1 MNANETAIADVYAAT
16 FAARTDAYA
25 SFIGGTWICIKEP
38 LTAAVIEAA
47 WQGGPSVSGYT
58 INPDNRTHV
67 GCIDF
72 DSDDGV
78 VLAQQVRGA
87 MADKGVIGHVE
98 TSREGRAHLW
108 VLLDRETPA
117 RTVRR
122 ALMAFLGGCGLSW
135 APDNPK
141 IELRP
146 AQDEIK
152 PDGYGSPIRMPTMP
166 NHKTGKRYPM
176 LGPDDKP
183 LSPRIDEMILAMD
196 FSPAW
201 VIAAMADTI
210 RPTLKDCS
218 RGDRKQYTGPAV
230 EGSASD
236 ILRRLWGVENARPN
250 HTVKCPSHSDKV
262 PSLSI
267 LADDQ
272 RVCCKAPSCDL
283 YNDGRGR
290 GTYELTTMA
299 PAAMR
304 GT

>member
-1 MNANETAIADVYAAT
+1 MAVADVYAAT
-16 FAARTDAYA
+16 FSARVDAYS
-25 SFIGGTWICIKEP
+25 SFRGGTWICMKEP

-47 WQGGPSVSGYT
+47 WHGGPSVSGYT

-72 DSDDGV
+72 DSADGL
-78 VLAQQVRGA
+78 VLAKQVRGA
-87 MADKGVIGHVE
+87 MADKGVTGYVE
-98 TSREGRAHLW
+98 VSREGRAHLW

-122 ALMAFLGGCGLSW
+122 ALMAFLGDCGLSW

-152 PDGYGSPIRMPTMP
+152 PDGYGYPIRMPTMP
-166 NHKTGKRYPM
+166 NHKTGRRYPM

-183 LSPRIDEMILAMD
+183 LSPRIDEMLLAID

-201 VIAAMADTI
+201 VFAAMADTI
-210 RPTLKDCS
+210 RPTLKDMT
-218 RGDRKQYTGPAV
+218 RGDRHAYTGPAV

-236 ILRRLWGVENARPN
+236 ILRRLWGVQDARPN
-250 HTVKCPSHSDKV
+250 HTVKCPAHVDKV

-299 PAAMR
+299 PTAMR
-304 GT
+304 GTT

>member
-1 MNANETAIADVYAAT
+1 MAVADVYAAT

-25 SFIGGTWICIKEP
+25 AFRRTWVCVKEP
-38 LTAAVIEAA
+38 LTAEVVMAA
-47 WQGGPSVSGYT
+47 LVGGPSISGYT
-58 INPDNRTHV
+58 VNPDGRTHV

-72 DSDDGV
+72 DCGDG
-78 VLAQQVRGA
+78 LALARKVRAA
-87 MADKGVIGHVE
+87 MAEKDVIGYVE
-98 TSREGRAHLW
+98 PSREGRAHLW
-108 VLLDRETPA
+108 VLIDRETPA
-117 RTVRR
+117 RVVRR
-122 ALMAFLGGCGLSW
+122 ALMAFLRGCGLSW

-166 NHKTGKRYPM
+166 NPKTGKRYPI
-176 LGPDDKP
+176 LAADNRP
-183 LSPRIDEMILAMD
+183 LSPRLDEMLLAID

-201 VIAAMADTI
+201 VIEAMADTM
-210 RPTLKDCS
+210 RPTVKDLRS
-218 RGDRKQYTGPAV
+218 GDRKRYDGPQV

-236 ILRRLWGVENARPN
+236 ILRRLWGAADARPG
-250 HTVKCPSHSDKV
+250 HSIKCPAHPDSH

-272 RVCCKAPSCDL
+272 RVCCKAPQCVLS
-283 YNDGRGR
+283 NDGRGR

-299 PAAMR
+299 PTAKR
-304 GT
+304 GE